1 MKHHCFPLVKTVQR
15 KFVAEVD
22 TFIFFSV
29 VMFLLDVVYYKLL
42 KLVNFSPSYSKNKNG
57 G

>member
-1 MKHHCFPLVKTVQR
+1 MKHYCFPLVKTVQR